1 MAFRQLQNGPSVAHG
16 KRVLRLDRYR
26 ILLTT
31 AYTATEERT
40 GIYGQWPLQR
50 SANTA
55 CVLIFIAR
63 AGHLRPLLSPAR
75 HWRVAEKMALSAMTL
90 MLSHGLGVAR
100 SKEMAR
106 QFATH
111 YRINMWHIYGRRMRM
126 AAHSPA
132 F

>member
-55 CVLIFIAR
+55 CVLIVIAR
-63 AGHLRPLLSPAR
+63 AGYLRPLFVPSAPLASGRKNGAECYDAYVITWAR
-75 HWRVAEKMALSAMTL
+75 CRAKQRNGAPIRDTL
-90 MLSHGLGVAR
+90 
-100 SKEMAR
+100 
-106 QFATH
+106 
-111 YRINMWHIYGRRMRM
+111 
-126 AAHSPA
+126 
-132 F
+132 